1 MNNVTT
7 NQVIINTH
15 EADAKSAPEVDRQ
28 HYTVATLIAE
38 LNQCDPNASVVIKNL
53 NTGKF
58 GCINFQGISR

>member
-15 EADAKSAPEVDRQ
+15 EADANSAAEVDRQ
-28 HYTVATLIAE
+28 HYTVATLIAQ
-38 LNQCDPNASVVIKNL
+38 LKNCDPNATLVIKNL

-58 GCINFQGISR
+58 GSINFQGVNR